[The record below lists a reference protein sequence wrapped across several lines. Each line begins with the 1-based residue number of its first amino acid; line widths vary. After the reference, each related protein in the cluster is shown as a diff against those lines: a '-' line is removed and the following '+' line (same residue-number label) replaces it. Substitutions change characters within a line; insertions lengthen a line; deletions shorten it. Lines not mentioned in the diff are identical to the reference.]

1 MDTAKLLVYVPK
13 LHNPGNMEEAIMP
26 KTAAAPAANTAALST
41 TAMIPLPKG
50 QLADGIYIGL
60 SSDRYHADEALGS
73 SNIRDLLKGP
83 NLYWH
88 KSKMNPKKKPEKQ
101 TPAKIVG
108 TATHRLLLDG
118 KAPFEA
124 EYVRGPYGPDDDE
137 LSSADKSALTKAAK
151 KKLLEGQEL
160 LTQEDYDFVVGCKQ
174 VLDADPKLQGCLD
187 NGLSEVSVFWTRPD
201 GVRCK
206 VRLDKLKVRG
216 IGDIK
221 TIANERERP
230 LDSACLLDIAT
241 YRYDIPAEHYSE
253 GRRQMGQLLAAGKVY
268 VGGEI
273 DEEPEP
279 MGAKTEQND
288 QIMSFMA
295 QCVAFKNFAFQL
307 VFIPKKGA
315 PDAWSTVLS
324 QGNPILIGSTDP
336 LVVGARSD
344 IETAI
349 ELYKEAMAKFGRDKR
364 WLPGHEV
371 EELDISML
379 PYNFGRLPTRAR

>member
-1 MDTAKLLVYVPK
+1 
-13 LHNPGNMEEAIMP
+13 MP
-26 KTAAAPAANTAALST
+26 KTSAVPAATTDVIPT
-41 TAMIPLPKG
+41 TA

-60 SSDRYHADEALGS
+60 SSDRYHADDALGS
-73 SNIRDLLKGP
+73 SDLRDLLKGP

-88 KSKMNPKKKPEKQ
+88 KSSMNPKRPAEKK
-101 TPAKIVG
+101 TPSKILG

-118 KAPFEA
+118 PDLFYA
-124 EYVRGPYGPDDDE
+124 EYVRGPYGPDDD
-137 LSSADKSALTKAAK
+137 LSQGEKTARTKAAK
-151 KKLLEGQEL
+151 ANLMEDQEL
-160 LTQEDYDFVVGCKQ
+160 LSQEDFDFVLGCKA

-206 VRLDKLKVRG
+206 ARLDKLKIRG

-230 LDSACLLDIAT
+230 LEQACRLDIST

-253 GRRQMGQLLAAGKVY
+253 GRRQMPALLAVGKVY
-268 VGGEI
+268 IEI
-273 DEEPEP
+273 DDVNDDGEKTKTIVPVKRDP
-279 MGAKTEQND
+279 KAATDLSAKTLD
-288 QIMSFMA
+288 FLDKCA
-295 QCVAFKNFAFQL
+295 AYKNFGFQL

-315 PDAWSTVLS
+315 PDAWSCVLS
-324 QGNPILIGSTDP
+324 QGNPILVGSTDP
-336 LVVGARSD
+336 FVVGARAD

-349 ELYKEAMAKFGRDKR
+349 ALYKEAKARYGTSR

-371 EELDISML
+371 EELDITDLS
-379 PYNFGRLPTRAR
+379 YNFGRLPTRAR